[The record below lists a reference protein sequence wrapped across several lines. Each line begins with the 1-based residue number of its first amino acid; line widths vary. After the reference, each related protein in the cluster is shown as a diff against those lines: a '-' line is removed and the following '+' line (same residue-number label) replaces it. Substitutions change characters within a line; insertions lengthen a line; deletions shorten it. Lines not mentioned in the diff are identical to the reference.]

1 MTAPAEIRP
10 FQPGDRSQVLAL
22 APRLTEG
29 VAPWRDP
36 AAVRHAAQNW
46 VQTSIDTAAEPG
58 HAFYV
63 AIAGDRVVGVVG
75 IREQPHFT
83 GQTDAYVGELA
94 VAPGMERRGIA
105 TALMNAA
112 EAWAARRGL
121 AFLTLHTG
129 AANQPARSLY
139 RRLGY
144 HEEELLLTKAI
155 LARHN
160 HPNRQRHNRQLCA
173 DPPRGTRDP
182 HAAQSRREDVDSALA
197 LLPTLRGDVGVGS
210 RLGPTW

>member
-10 FQPGDRSQVLAL
+10 FQPGDRGQVLAL
-22 APRLTEG
+22 AARLTEG
-29 VAPWRDP
+29 VASWRDP
-36 AAVRHAAQNW
+36 AAVRRAAQNW
-46 VQTSIDTAAEPG
+46 VQASTDTAAEPG
-58 HAFYV
+58 HAVYV
-63 AIAGDRVVGVVG
+63 AISSHRVVGVVS
-75 IREQPHFT
+75 IREQLHFT

-112 EAWAARRGL
+112 EAWAAQRGL

-129 AANQPARSLY
+129 AANQPARHLY

-155 LARHN
+155 PAPAR
-160 HPNRQRHNRQLCA
+160 
-173 DPPRGTRDP
+173 T
-182 HAAQSRREDVDSALA
+182 
-197 LLPTLRGDVGVGS
+197 
-210 RLGPTW
+210 GPATPC